1 MIAFA
6 IFRGRHLWSGLWMV
20 VVLTAFCPSLSIRAT
35 DNFKM
40 MLVSFLSTIAAQ
52 PMIPPLDPDKM
63 ELAEETLEHPSM
75 MLQESSLWEADE
87 DAMKI
92 QGGKIVSMKKAEL
105 LEDSDVKGLWHLTQD
120 EEEFLGH
127 QLEGLVKNEMP
138 QCALL
143 LAHDLTYRH
152 SRLLR
157 RLLFLPNPKQVVEIS
172 ETKSLE
178 GVAWRGKRCR
188 GYILLL
194 TNHTS
199 LHSFMSQPD
208 DLWDFDGRFVMVGVS
223 REELQELASSKKGV
237 KTEHLIGVVK
247 VVTFEFE
254 PSVLYYRDSSGKVEF
269 PFGIDIEVVNAL
281 ARTLNF
287 TIIFEEPP
295 KGELWGVEGED
306 GEWTG
311 MVGRLARGEA
321 DIGVANLFLTL
332 TRLGAVDYSA
342 PYDAEVSCFLV
353 RSDPA
358 VPRWMS
364 LVLPFQFT
372 TWGAILLGVLVTGVF
387 LYIFA
392 MAGDQCGGEVPILQS
407 LSFACFY
414 ASGMHFREPQQLMP
428 LGHNTRGINTI
439 RSLHAAH
446 MEVSGLGS
454 FFKGALA
461 SAVDPYLQ
469 GLAKRFVPY
478 QELELVW
485 NQVKKGHA
493 AYLHNRQFLE
503 FVIATQFT
511 SSKGE
516 SSMRIM
522 KECFA
527 PYSIAM
533 ALQQNSPLKK
543 KFDHVISWM
552 LASGLVRHWFLE
564 SLRLSR
570 KVKTKVSNKVG
581 SQYNTT
587 TSLQLSGIQGV
598 IPLSTDHMQGVFF
611 IYMIGQLMAFLVL
624 VLECCQCHFSNKI

>member
-1 MIAFA
+1 M
-6 IFRGRHLWSGLWMV
+6 S
-20 VVLTAFCPSLSIRAT
+20 
-35 DNFKM
+35 
-40 MLVSFLSTIAAQ
+40 
-52 PMIPPLDPDKM
+52 
-63 ELAEETLEHPSM
+63 
-75 MLQESSLWEADE
+75 
-87 DAMKI
+87 DA
-92 QGGKIVSMKKAEL
+92 
-105 LEDSDVKGLWHLTQD
+105 
-120 EEEFLGH
+120 
-127 QLEGLVKNEMP
+127 
-138 QCALL
+138 
-143 LAHDLTYRH
+143 R
-152 SRLLR
+152 
-157 RLLFLPNPKQVVEIS
+157 
-172 ETKSLE
+172 SLE
-178 GVAWRGKRCR
+178 SVAWRGKLCR

-194 TNHTS
+194 TNHTT
-199 LHSFMSQPD
+199 LHAFMSQPD
-208 DLWDFDGRFVMVGVS
+208 GLWDFKGKFVVVGVS
-223 REELQELASSKKGV
+223 REELQELASSRKGV
-237 KTEHLIGVVK
+237 KTEHFIGIVKQGRKVGQWAVYTSILYRSGPGNLHRVATWSNTLRNSLSSSNLVDSHVAQFADHLKDLFGIPLK

-295 KGELWGVEGED
+295 KGELWGVEGDD

-372 TWGAILLGVLVTGVF
+372 TWGAILVGVLVTGVF
-387 LYIFA
+387 LYVFA
-392 MAGDQCGGEVPILQS
+392 VAAYCSNLTAFLTVT
-407 LSFACFY
+407 
-414 ASGMHFREPQQLMP
+414 HRPQ
-428 LGHNTRGINTI
+428 GINTI

-478 QELELVW
+478 QELDLVW
-485 NQVKKGHA
+485 NQVKEGHA

-511 SSKGE
+511 STKGE

-533 ALQQNSPLKK
+533 ALQRNSPLKK

-570 KVKTKVSNKVG
+570 KCSCWGRFIHTETLKSRNIPRHSASLG
-581 SQYNTT
+581 SPEHRH
-587 TSLQLSGIQGV
+587 LS
-598 IPLSTDHMQGVFF
+598 
-611 IYMIGQLMAFLVL
+611 
-624 VLECCQCHFSNKI
+624 